1 MVSCMRSFL
10 HPYLGKQ
17 TETTMQKNATRY
29 IGTFPTNLSCK
40 TMEKGSIK
48 VGLIQQ
54 FHSSQ
59 WSNFQNKTSKI
70 PDLSTCP
77 LQVALLESRDPA
89 KKKTRHI
96 QARGKNNFAP
106 PHSLFPRKK
115 KKCPPPPFSHAM
127 AFTEAHVEFSVSNWS
142 KNQVTSQ
149 NSWSWGSTKVVY
161 PIFAEWVCWAIL
173 KTKWLMIRN

>member
-1 MVSCMRSFL
+1 MWSHWVHAQCSGFL
-10 HPYLGKQ
+10 SAFLFASISGEANTNDRAK
-17 TETTMQKNATRY
+17 KCNKVY

-40 TMEKGSIK
+40 TMGKGSIK

-59 WSNFQNKTSKI
+59 WSNFQSKTSKI

-106 PHSLFPRKK
+106 PPSLFPRKK
-115 KKCPPPPFSHAM
+115 KKWCPPPPFSHAM
-127 AFTEAHVEFSVSNWS
+127 AFTEAHVEFSVSN
-142 KNQVTSQ
+142 
-149 NSWSWGSTKVVY
+149 
-161 PIFAEWVCWAIL
+161 
-173 KTKWLMIRN
+173 